1 MASARLPNSQGSSQ
15 SKPWQKQ
22 VLCRFFV
29 NGMCRAEENC
39 PYGHDMMLSNK
50 GTIACKFFATGTCA
64 HGDKCRFSHGDPVL
78 TPPTQATHNATTTN
92 SMTKTVT
99 SSLNKMT
106 LNPSASSWTPNQ
118 FLAKGSSSSTS
129 RPGFETSRPE
139 FESSM
144 PGFETSRTGF
154 ESWVNASEFVPQSS
168 KPKLRPLTKTNSD
181 VERNTEGAATSGDS
195 EPKSWAQVVNSE
207 VMAEVTIE
215 EAESQLCPFSLMEE
229 CRYGENCAYVHG
241 LICDMC
247 NQPILHPSHEA
258 QRRSHQKS
266 CMKQYEVEMEQ
277 AFAVAKSRERTC
289 GICMEIVM
297 EKMPKTEARFGIMP
311 NCNHCFCLS
320 CLRKWRQAKQFENKI
335 IRACPECRQ
344 TSDYICPSK
353 YWMDTSEEKEKL
365 FDDYRA
371 NLLKKECKYFDKGQG
386 ECPFG
391 NKCFYRH
398 ANKEGKDVDVGPP
411 QKNVRHNAN
420 GDPSLV
426 ERILLYDFLEER
438 DGQLLLPLEIFDVLD
453 FLSDSDD
460 SEWSDQQNTI
470 FR

>member
-1 MASARLPNSQGSSQ
+1 MASARVPPSHS

-29 NGMCRAEENC
+29 NGMCRAGENC
-39 PYGHDMMLSNK
+39 PYGHDMSLSNK
-50 GTIACKFFATGTCA
+50 GTIACKFYATGTCA
-64 HGDKCRFSHGDPVL
+64 HGDKCRFSHGDPITNPS
-78 TPPTQATHNATTTN
+78 TPSSTN
-92 SMTKTVT
+92 SVT
-99 SSLNKMT
+99 SSMNKMT

-118 FLAKGSSSSTS
+118 ASSSTAGGS
-129 RPGFETSRPE
+129 AT
-139 FESSM
+139 
-144 PGFETSRTGF
+144 
-154 ESWVNASEFVPQSS
+154 WVNAAEFVPGSS
-168 KPKLRPLTKTNSD
+168 KNSRPPQPKINSEEKQ
-181 VERNTEGAATSGDS
+181 ERGVAAASSDL
-195 EPKSWAQVVNSE
+195 ENKSWAQVVNSE
-207 VMAEVTIE
+207 AMAEVTIE

-258 QRRSHQKS
+258 QRRHHQKM
-266 CMKQYEVEMEQ
+266 CMQQHEAEMEQ
-277 AFAVAKSRERTC
+277 AFAVAKSKERTC

-311 NCNHCFCLS
+311 NCNHCFCLT

-353 YWMDTSEEKEKL
+353 YWMDTAEEKEKL
-365 FDDYRA
+365 FEDYRA
-371 NLLKKECKYFDKGQG
+371 NLLKKECKYFNKGQG

-460 SEWSDQQNTI
+460 SEWSNDQTNM

>member
-1 MASARLPNSQGSSQ
+1 MASSRVPPSQSSS

-29 NGMCRAEENC
+29 NGMCRAGENC
-39 PYGHDMMLSNK
+39 SYGHDMSLSNK
-50 GTIACKFFATGTCA
+50 GTIACKFYATGTCA
-64 HGDKCRFSHGDPVL
+64 HGDKCRFSHGDPIA
-78 TPPTQATHNATTTN
+78 PSISSTTN
-92 SMTKTVT
+92 SLA

-118 FLAKGSSSSTS
+118 AASASVG
-129 RPGFETSRPE
+129 
-139 FESSM
+139 
-144 PGFETSRTGF
+144 
-154 ESWVNASEFVPQSS
+154 SWVNAAEFVPDSS
-168 KPKLRPLTKTNSD
+168 KKLRALPKTSQQEQ
-181 VERNTEGAATSGDS
+181 EREGGGSMAAVSS
-195 EPKSWAQVVNSE
+195 NELEPKSWAQVVNSE
-207 VMAEVTIE
+207 AMAEVTIE

-258 QRRSHQKS
+258 QRRHHQKS
-266 CMKQYEVEMEQ
+266 CMQQHEAEMEQ
-277 AFAVAKSRERTC
+277 AFAVAKSREKTC
-289 GICMEIVM
+289 GICMEVVVD
-297 EKMPKTEARFGIMP
+297 KMPKTEARFGIMP

-365 FDDYRA
+365 FEDYRA

-460 SEWSDQQNTI
+460 SEWSDQPPPPPANNSL

>member
-1 MASARLPNSQGSSQ
+1 MASSRGPPSQ
-15 SKPWQKQ
+15 SSSAKPWQKQ

-29 NGMCRAEENC
+29 NGMCRVGESC
-39 PYGHDMMLSNK
+39 PYGHDMSLSNK
-50 GTIACKFFATGTCA
+50 GTIACKFYATGTCA
-64 HGDKCRFSHGDPVL
+64 HGDKCRFSHGDPIA
-78 TPPTQATHNATTTN
+78 PSN
-92 SMTKTVT
+92 STGASNTLA

-106 LNPSASSWTPNQ
+106 LNPSASSWTPRNQ
-118 FLAKGSSSSTS
+118 AASTS
-129 RPGFETSRPE
+129 VG
-139 FESSM
+139 
-144 PGFETSRTGF
+144 
-154 ESWVNASEFVPQSS
+154 SWVNAAEFVPESS
-168 KPKLRPLTKTNSD
+168 KKMRALPKNNQLVD
-181 VERNTEGAATSGDS
+181 MEREGTDGAAVSSKELET
-195 EPKSWAQVVNSE
+195 KSWAQVVNSE
-207 VMAEVTIE
+207 AMAEITIE

-241 LICDMC
+241 LLCDMC
-247 NQPILHPSHEA
+247 MQPILHPSHEA
-258 QRRSHQKS
+258 QRRHHQKS
-266 CMKQYEVEMEQ
+266 CMQQHEAEMEQ
-277 AFAVAKSRERTC
+277 AFAVAKSRDRTC
-289 GICMEIVM
+289 GICMEVVVD
-297 EKMPKTEARFGIMP
+297 KMPKTEARFGIMP

-353 YWMDTSEEKEKL
+353 YWMDTPEEKEKL
-365 FDDYRA
+365 FEEYRA
-371 NLLKKECKYFDKGQG
+371 NLVKKECKYFNKGQG

-460 SEWSDQQNTI
+460 SEWSDQPLPLPNNSI